1 MPLLAR
7 EIQHIKT
14 DRQALINSGVEPEH
28 VYQVL
33 TLIELQRIR
42 SGIENQEV
50 LLESIFEVTRK
61 IEDSLPIYR

>member
-1 MPLLAR
+1 MPLSAR
-7 EIQHIKT
+7 EIQHMET
-14 DRQALINSGVEPEH
+14 DCRELINSGVEPEH

-42 SGIENQEV
+42 SGIENHEV

-61 IEDSLPIYR
+61 IEDSMPIYG

>member
-1 MPLLAR
+1 MPLSAR
-7 EIQHIKT
+7 EIQHMRADCQT
-14 DRQALINSGVEPEH
+14 LINSGIEPEH

-33 TLIELQRIR
+33 MLIELQRIR

-61 IEDSLPIYR
+61 IEDSMPIY